1 MHISWLWFVLSL
13 TILFSVQADQDSQ
26 EVPENALAERDDERT
41 ELYVIYAAD
50 VSVKSQADAINRLL
64 DTLVSDKSTVY
75 ASEVNRKVNGVDMW
89 TLFWGASLTASQAE
103 KVKADPNVGSID
115 KSNTEYDPSLSVPVD
130 SLAPL
135 QKRDKGIARQWDAA
149 DEMKFLSQPYHL
161 GLRNFNDYVYDG
173 SAGYGVTVYI
183 TDTGANLENIEFTQ
197 GYNIA
202 QRVRWLFGQVGGT
215 AVNTEQ
221 VDRSPRGHG
230 TCMLDKVAGNKY
242 GVAKRVS
249 PVVVRAVQ
257 QSSQAY
263 LDTIRQISAD
273 YLPVY
278 NHDPTHARAII
289 NLSWGFTNTPEA
301 LGSHPDLWISE
312 LRRLLKELIS
322 MGATIVVP
330 AGNGPGKDSPIN
342 QYPQLFAG
350 QKGDDGIPELIVV
363 GGVEVYDDKNGNLWD
378 RSRVGTPENGV
389 TVDVYA
395 PSYLINCAN
404 NAGGFRIRE
413 EVTGT
418 SLAAAQVSGMGAY
431 FLGLSSLSDTL
442 HDDDGRQRVLKLK
455 RQILTTAWARNNN
468 HVDIKAIWNTE
479 DPGTC
484 RKPPNKSDSAVDQ
497 PCQVSSTTATGN
509 DLTIMGD
516 CYITTVT
523 PTTNPNPTG
532 EPQCSCAD
540 GAIAGVGST
549 EIQGTTY
556 SWCQTGGPPVYPTG
570 MQTVVMTTPPPTPPT
585 LEPTLP
591 PAEEPARPDKPKG
604 KCNKDDASPL
614 NVGGGDCE

>member
-1 MHISWLWFVLSL
+1 M
-13 TILFSVQADQDSQ
+13 
-26 EVPENALAERDDERT
+26 ALACWTKWRVTSTALPSESAPSS
-41 ELYVIYAAD
+41 YVLC
-50 VSVKSQADAINRLL
+50 SSRPKP
-64 DTLVSDKSTVY
+64 T
-75 ASEVNRKVNGVDMW
+75 W
-89 TLFWGASLTASQAE
+89 T
-103 KVKADPNVGSID
+103 
-115 KSNTEYDPSLSVPVD
+115 PSG
-130 SLAPL
+130 
-135 QKRDKGIARQWDAA
+135 K
-149 DEMKFLSQPYHL
+149 
-161 GLRNFNDYVYDG
+161 
-173 SAGYGVTVYI
+173 
-183 TDTGANLENIEFTQ
+183 
-197 GYNIA
+197 
-202 QRVRWLFGQVGGT
+202 
-215 AVNTEQ
+215 
-221 VDRSPRGHG
+221 SPRIICRCTTEIQH
-230 TCMLDKVAGNKY
+230 T
-242 GVAKRVS
+242 
-249 PVVVRAVQ
+249 Q
-257 QSSQAY
+257 EQSS
-263 LDTIRQISAD
+263 
-273 YLPVY
+273 
-278 NHDPTHARAII
+278 II
-289 NLSWGFTNTPEA
+289 SWGFDEHARTRSAVTQQPE
-301 LGSHPDLWISE
+301 PRWISE

-418 SLAAAQVSGMGAY
+418 SLAAAQVSGMCAY
-431 FLGLSSLSDTL
+431 FLGLSSLSATL

-484 RKPPNKSDSAVDQ
+484 RKPPNKSDSSAVDQ

-549 EIQGTTY
+549 EILGTTY
-556 SWCQTGGPPVYPTG
+556 SWCQTGGAPVYPTG
-570 MQTVVMTTPPPTPPT
+570 MQTVVITTPPPPPTPPP
-585 LEPTLP
+585 EQPTP
-591 PAEEPARPDKPKG
+591 AAEEPAAGG
-604 KCNKDDASPL
+604 KAE
-614 NVGGGDCE
+614 GEMQQG